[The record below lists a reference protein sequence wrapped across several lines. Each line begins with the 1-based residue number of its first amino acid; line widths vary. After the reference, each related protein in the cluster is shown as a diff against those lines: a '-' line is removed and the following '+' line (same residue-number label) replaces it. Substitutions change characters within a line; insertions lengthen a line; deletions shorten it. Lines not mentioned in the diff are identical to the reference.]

1 LCHAFLKSQN
11 IGLWRLMPALPVLAA
26 PVCGLLLEK
35 RWQRLAV
42 LALAGLCALVP
53 VSRNLAM
60 MGNRFAADKLVSE
73 LESKSILQKFF
84 TKIGKRPPMEV
95 ECQWDNETPQK
106 ALIHEPYNSRE
117 IALLFLRR
125 ARHPAVIAF
134 AGGVCSDAYYFFG
147 PDLSNQITPLVDIR
161 KPEQLLE
168 PPTNADY
175 LVFAQNADIDPVKQN
190 VWAMRRGYQPF
201 LRVDSGNECLF
212 LAFQKNPDPE
222 SRN

>member
-1 LCHAFLKSQN
+1 
-11 IGLWRLMPALPVLAA
+11 
-26 PVCGLLLEK
+26 
-35 RWQRLAV
+35 
-42 LALAGLCALVP
+42 
-53 VSRNLAM
+53 
-60 MGNRFAADKLVSE
+60 
-73 LESKSILQKFF
+73 
-84 TKIGKRPPMEV
+84 
-95 ECQWDNETPQK
+95 
-106 ALIHEPYNSRE
+106 
-117 IALLFLRR
+117 
-125 ARHPAVIAF
+125 
-134 AGGVCSDAYYFFG
+134 
-147 PDLSNQITPLVDIR
+147 VDIR